1 MLVIVSVME
10 LFTFYFQIMRI
21 FLFLALFITGVC
33 YQSLAQN
40 TCASFD
46 YRQQVLLENPA
57 LQQKEKEAEKVILQ
71 QIINGQVD
79 LQRLNE
85 NSLITIPVVVHILYH
100 QPGENISDEQ
110 VFKQLNALNECF
122 RRQNADTANTPAWFK
137 PIAADCK
144 IEFKL
149 AITDPQKRATTGI
162 VRTYTPVEKWNI
174 DDEMKFT
181 LKGGDN
187 AWDSENYLNIWVC
200 NLNRIIGYASFPGG
214 PAEKDGIV
222 INYSAFGTNGT
233 NLLGKTAVHETGHW
247 LGLRHI
253 WGDEYCGDDLVDDTP
268 RQGNFTSGCPS
279 GIRKSCNNGSYG
291 DMYMNYMDITSD
303 ACTNL
308 FTLGQKAR
316 MRTLFAKGGPRVELL
331 TSYGLLPPLINE
343 IPLPEELPN
352 WYYSNLFPNPASAE
366 VTLDLSYDI
375 RWVGNIITVTS
386 MEGRHMMQVQINS
399 KIMKINV
406 ANMKPGVYFLTAKRE
421 DGTTIKHKLIK
432 M

>member
-1 MLVIVSVME
+1 MRN
-10 LFTFYFQIMRI
+10 YF
-21 FLFLALFITGVC
+21 FGALFLVACSIQVTAQQVC
-33 YQSLAQN
+33 
-40 TCASFD
+40 TSFD
-46 YRQQVLLENPA
+46 YQQGELYNNPS
-57 LQQKEKEAEKVILQ
+57 LKSRVNEIEGFIQQKLTAGTQVDG
-71 QIINGQVD
+71 INGD
-79 LQRLNE
+79 QRPMV
-85 NSLITIPVVVHILYH
+85 TIPVVVHILYN
-100 QPGENISDEQ
+100 QAGENVPDQ
-110 VFKQLNALNECF
+110 FVAKQLTILNECF
-122 RRQNADTANTPAWFK
+122 RRMQADTANTPDRFRK
-137 PIAADCK
+137 LAADCE

-149 AITDPQKRATTGI
+149 ATSDPLRRATTGI
-162 VRTYTPVEKWNI
+162 VRKYTPVTRWDSN
-174 DDEMKFT
+174 DNMKFST
-181 LKGGDN
+181 LAGDD
-187 AWDSENYLNIWVC
+187 AWDSGKYLNIWVC
-200 NLNRIIGYASFPGG
+200 NLNRSMGYASFPGG
-214 PAEKDGIV
+214 PAGKDGV
-222 INYSAFGTNGT
+222 VLAYGAFKSNETI
-233 NLLGKTAVHETGHW
+233 VHETGHW
-247 LGLRHI
+247 LGLRHT
-253 WGDEYCGDDLVDDTP
+253 WGDDFCGDDLVSDTP
-268 RQGNFTSGCPS
+268 KQGTFTSGCPT
-279 GIRKSCNNGSYG
+279 GIRISCENDPVG